1 MPANGIPLRPR
12 DEFMQT
18 DEVIAI
24 AKMFVEYGVRKIRLT
39 GGEPFVRKD
48 VGDVID
54 RLSELPVELAI
65 STNAILIDQHIERL
79 QKCGVSAINVSL
91 DSLIAERM
99 KAITRRD
106 HFDRIYSNIQLLLAK
121 DFNVKINCV
130 VTKGI
135 NDDEV
140 VDFINWTR
148 NTPIHVRFIEFMPFD
163 GNNWDWSMGV
173 SQDEILQN
181 TVKHFGPFGFERISD
196 RPNDTSRNFRLKD
209 GKGTFAI
216 ISTVTNPFCDTCNRI
231 RLTADGKLK
240 NCLFSSSETDLLTPL
255 RNGEEI
261 LPLIKASIYGKKAV
275 RAGMETHEQ
284 FASKDEHSANRK
296 MVAIGG

>member
-1 MPANGIPLRPR
+1 VSDNSNILTDQHSRMHDYLRISLTERCNLRCTYCMPANGIPLRPR

-106 HFDRIYSNIQLLLAK
+106 HLTVFI
-121 DFNVKINCV
+121 
-130 VTKGI
+130 VT
-135 NDDEV
+135 
-140 VDFINWTR
+140 
-148 NTPIHVRFIEFMPFD
+148 
-163 GNNWDWSMGV
+163 
-173 SQDEILQN
+173 
-181 TVKHFGPFGFERISD
+181 
-196 RPNDTSRNFRLKD
+196 
-209 GKGTFAI
+209 
-216 ISTVTNPFCDTCNRI
+216 
-231 RLTADGKLK
+231 
-240 NCLFSSSETDLLTPL
+240 FSC
-255 RNGEEI
+255 
-261 LPLIKASIYGKKAV
+261 Y
-275 RAGMETHEQ
+275 
-284 FASKDEHSANRK
+284 
-296 MVAIGG
+296 